1 MHGTART
8 SMTLEGTSPCHFY
21 FIALKSFHTYGTFGR
36 MPEPFP
42 CTPADAIQRESLSR

>member
-21 FIALKSFHTYGTFGR
+21 FIAMNIVDFRGTFAQ
-36 MPEPFP
+36 MPEIAP
-42 CTPADAIQRESLSR
+42 CTPADDIERELLSR